1 MREAPS
7 NPKRLPAG
15 LPEATAF
22 VASFCVMVIELVAG
36 RIISRHLGSSL
47 YTWTAV
53 IGIVLAGLAA
63 GNAMGGRLADRR
75 PAIPTLSFLFLAA
88 SASCI
93 IVLVANRLVGEWV
106 LLWTLSWPLRIALHV
121 CLVFFVPSMVLG
133 MISPVAAKMAVER
146 STSTGRAIGNVSA
159 WGVVGSILGTFA
171 TGYYLVAAFGTTVVV
186 WGVAVTLALVGVLF
200 GLRSRGARLYAAGLV
215 ALGFLAAAPT
225 DALRKAGETLGL
237 REIHSPNDLYVDDSQ
252 YSYIRI
258 ARAPESPDR
267 RYLHLDKLVHSVI
280 VEGKP
285 LELEYGY
292 ARVYSAVTKLMAAGR
307 DSLNTLT
314 IGGGGYTLPR
324 WLDTIWP
331 KSHTV
336 VAEIDPAVTKAVIA
350 AFELPAQNRLVI
362 RHEDGRIHLQE
373 IVERRRL
380 GKVEPPYDFIYLDVF
395 NDYSVPYQLTTVECM
410 RLVDQVLAPDGAFLM
425 NMIDA
430 YSEGR
435 FLAAMIS
442 TMTEVFPTVKIFAEG
457 RPVSEQPDVRNT
469 FVLVATKKDW
479 DSHPVIAQYERG
491 ITLCEMNG
499 AEREQLLERTGRRPL
514 TDDWSPIENLLAPVV
529 RESSRDIAAMMLA
542 QRAESEL
549 AAGHVDKAIHA
560 CEEAIRLHPAE
571 ISARR
576 TLANALASKGDVEGS
591 VKQYEEILRIHPS
604 SSGARIQLATALVR
618 QKKNQEALA
627 AIEDAIRADPQS
639 GQAQFIHG
647 IILEGM
653 SRPEEAITAYQEAV
667 KLDPKN
673 LEARN
678 NLGIAYARAGRNEEA
693 VQAFEETLRLDPNF
707 KKARANLE
715 RTKAGSGTGHPKSP

>member
-1 MREAPS
+1 MQQASS

-63 GNAMGGRLADRR
+63 GNALGGRLADRR
-75 PAIPTLSFLFLAA
+75 PAIPTLSLLFLGA

-93 IVLVANRLVGEWV
+93 VVLVANRLVGEWV
-106 LLWTLSWPLRIALHV
+106 VLWTLSWPVRIALHV
-121 CLVFFVPSMVLG
+121 FLVFFIPSMVLG
-133 MISPVAAKMAVER
+133 TISPVAAKMAVER
-146 STSTGRAIGNVSA
+146 STRTGQAIGNVSA

-171 TGYYLVAAFGTTVVV
+171 TGYYLVAAFGTTLVV
-186 WGVAVTLALVGVLF
+186 WGVAAALALVGILF
-200 GLRSRGARLYAAGLV
+200 GVRSRAARIYGAALV
-215 ALGFLAAAPT
+215 ALAVLAAAPT
-225 DALRKAGETLGL
+225 NALRKAGETLGL
-237 REIHSPNDLYVDDSQ
+237 RDIHSPNDLYVDESQ
-252 YSYIRI
+252 YSHIRI

-280 VEGKP
+280 IEGKP
-285 LELEYGY
+285 LELDYGY

-314 IGGGGYTLPR
+314 IGGGGYTFPR
-324 WLDTIWP
+324 WLDLMWP
-331 KSHTV
+331 KSRTV

-362 RHEDGRIHLQE
+362 RHEDGRIHLQQ

-380 GKVEPPYDFIYLDVF
+380 GQVEPPYDFIYLDVF
-395 NDYSVPYQLTTVECM
+395 NDYSVPYQLTTLECM
-410 RLVDQVLAPDGAFLM
+410 RLVDQVLGPNGAFLM

-430 YSEGR
+430 YGEGR
-435 FLAAMIS
+435 FLAGMIS
-442 TMTEVFPTVKIFAEG
+442 TLAEVFPTVKVFAEG
-457 RPVSEQPDVRNT
+457 RPVSEQPLVRNT
-469 FVLVATKKDW
+469 YVLVASKKDW
-479 DSHPVIAQYERG
+479 DSHPVTSQYEHG
-491 ITLCEMNG
+491 IALYEMNE
-499 AEREQLLERTGRRPL
+499 AERQRLLERTGRRPL

-529 RESSRDIAAMMLA
+529 RESSQDIAAAMLVG
-542 QRAESEL
+542 RAEAEL
-549 AAGHVDKAIHA
+549 AAGHADKAIRA
-560 CEEAIRLHPAE
+560 CEEAIRLNPADL
-571 ISARR
+571 SGRR
-576 TLANALASKGDVEGS
+576 ILANALAAKGDTEGS
-591 VKQYEEILRIHPS
+591 MRQYEEILRIRPS
-604 SSGARIQLATALVR
+604 SSGARVQLATALVR
-618 QKKNQEALA
+618 QKRNQEALV
-627 AIEDAIRADPQS
+627 AIEEAIRSDPHS

-653 SRPEEAITAYQEAV
+653 SRPDEAIAAYEQSV

-693 VQAFEETLRLDPNF
+693 IQAFEETLRIDPNF
-707 KKARANLE
+707 KKAQANLQ
-715 RTKAGSGTGHPKSP
+715 RAKTGTGRAANGP